1 MVAQNDEKS
10 SHLSLEREREMQNC
24 LGIYVEE
31 KIIKYAK
38 VSKDRENIKI
48 ESFGTKTYEDITQ
61 TINQIIQETN
71 SAKTPISVNLTGE
84 YYDYF
89 DLFSLLN
96 KKDLKNSTEIEFEML
111 CKEKNIRKED
121 MEARYIFVI
130 DQSQENRMKAINVSI
145 EKDRIQDRKD
155 LFSGYNLSVMEP
167 LPICVTSLARLGEA
181 DSELVINMEELTTLT
196 FIQKGQIDKIE
207 TIDTSITEALMQI
220 AKKENSIS
228 KGYEILKNTTIVAQD
243 MEVATSG
250 NEYIDTVTQILS
262 RMLAEIKEKIS
273 EYGRQVNKIYFSG
286 TGIVVNNVD
295 MYFQDRLNDI
305 ECNVIRPSFLEAQSL
320 KVGIKDYIEVNSA
333 IALALSGTTK
343 GTSDELNFVE
353 KKMLSGGLDI
363 TGIPGGAKM
372 PNAKEFKE
380 SMQAE
385 LEPSERMIMRILAMC
400 LVFVIAY
407 STLASTLFK
416 NLERQEEEA
425 VKKQEET
432 SIAIQNM
439 SKNKSSIDS
448 FTSEYQS
455 VISKLNNQSV
465 ANGEVLFYELEI
477 PNFLQTIA
485 SIIPAEVKLKSI
497 ENTTGR
503 HFVIQARSIKYQQ
516 LGYFKALLETTGGLE
531 NVSASTGIREYEEVE
546 SDIAGEKKGTLEE
559 FIVVTIE
566 GDLKK

>member
-1 MVAQNDEKS
+1 
-10 SHLSLEREREMQNC
+10 MQNC

-31 KIIKYAK
+31 KLIKYAK

-71 SAKTPISVNLTGE
+71 SAKTPIAVNLTGE

-96 KKDLKNSTEIEFEML
+96 KRDLKNSTEIEFEML

-121 MEARYIFVI
+121 MEKRYIFVI

-155 LFSGYNLSVMEP
+155 IFAGYNLSVMEP
-167 LPICVTSLARLGEA
+167 LPICVTNLAKLGEME
-181 DSELVINMEELTTLT
+181 SELVINMEELTTLT
-196 FIQKGQIDKIE
+196 FVQKGQIDKVD

-220 AKKENSIS
+220 AKKENSLS

-243 MEVATSG
+243 MEASTSG
-250 NEYIDTVTQILS
+250 NEYIDTVTQILA
-262 RMLAEIKEKIS
+262 RMLTEIKEKIS
-273 EYGRQVNKIYFSG
+273 EYGRQINKIYFSG
-286 TGIVVNNVD
+286 TGIVINNVD

-305 ECNVIRPSFLEAQSL
+305 ECNIIRPSFLEAQSL

-343 GTSDELNFVE
+343 GTSDELNFIE
-353 KKMLSGGLDI
+353 KKALTSGIEI
-363 TGIPGGAKM
+363 TGIPGGKL

-380 SMQAE
+380 SMQAD
-385 LEPSERMIMRILAMC
+385 LEPSERLIMRILAMC

-407 STLASTLFK
+407 GTLASTLFK

-432 SIAIQNM
+432 TVSIQNM

-448 FTSEYQS
+448 FTTEYQT

-465 ANGEVLFYELEI
+465 ANGEILFSELEI
-477 PNFLQTIA
+477 SNFLQTMA
-485 SIIPAEVKLKSI
+485 SIIPAEVKLKSV

-546 SDIAGEKKGTLEE
+546 SDIAGLKKGTLEE
-559 FIVVTIE
+559 YIVVTIE
-566 GDLKK
+566 GDLRK